1 MQSII
6 WDLSRYND
14 RYGKFYVENLD
25 VCLSNMKKI
34 NKNITWIIIP
44 PSDSST
50 NLNKLILQMHLPIL
64 EILKF
69 YDCASLDLYH
79 LSQCFQY

>member
-14 RYGKFYVENLD
+14 CHGKFYLENLD
-25 VCLSNMKKI
+25 VCLSNIKKI

-44 PSDSST
+44 PSDSYN
-50 NLNKLILQMHLPIL
+50 NLNKLILQVHSRIL

-69 YDCASLDLYH
+69 HDCASLDLYH
-79 LSQCFQY
+79 LRMYE